1 MMLSNL
7 GVVRINADDT
17 AGAAQVI
24 HASLVFSTYI
34 LLLITWDTV
43 DIQMIGTFWTDGGIN
58 WLERYCS
65 HCKF

>member
-1 MMLSNL
+1 LQALDQCDMMLSNL

-34 LLLITWDTV
+34 LLLIT
-43 DIQMIGTFWTDGGIN
+43 
-58 WLERYCS
+58 
-65 HCKF
+65 